1 MSNLDVFLDVVA
13 DTFKISR
20 DDIKDESTPDDIEKW
35 DSVTHMDLLAKF
47 EQAFKVNFDMEEISE
62 MQTIG
67 MIKQILRK
75 KGVGL

>member
-1 MSNLDVFLDVVA
+1 MPNLDVFLDVVA
-13 DTFKISR
+13 DTFKIGR
-20 DDIKDESTPDDIEKW
+20 DTIKDESTPDDIERW

-75 KGVGL
+75 KGVEL